1 MQFTDISHF
10 NRLSDYL
17 PILNAAILTDL
28 GGILL
33 LLTKNIESKY
43 LREWYKK
50 YQLSAVIMDVLILV
64 IGAILARL
72 VYPFFFSSSGF
83 SLIGLAGLA
92 VAIQVTHD
100 LLFAVGF
107 NAIPRGKSGIADL
120 FQDYGKEIG
129 VWILVADAIM
139 MVSTIVFAS
148 LFASLSL
155 HTNILLLIG
164 LVYLV
169 PYLLLS
175 F

>member
-1 MQFTDISHF
+1 MKFTDISNF
-10 NRLSDYL
+10 SRISDYL
-17 PILNAAILTDL
+17 PILNAAILTDI

-33 LLTKNIESKY
+33 LLNNKIESKY

-64 IGAILARL
+64 IGVVLARL
-72 VYPFFFSSSGF
+72 VYPFLFSSGF
-83 SLIGLAGLA
+83 SLLGLAALA
-92 VAIQVTHD
+92 VVIQMTHD
-100 LLFAVGF
+100 ILFAVGF
-107 NAIPRGKSGIADL
+107 NMIPRGKSDIVDL

-129 VWILVADAIM
+129 GLILVADAVMII
-139 MVSTIVFAS
+139 STIIFGS

-164 LVYLV
+164 LVYIM

-175 F
+175 V